1 MRSRSFRWIWL
12 ALAFSGCASPPRPP
26 VVANQA
32 AAVTRV
38 IVRHALMTYVMDS
51 PAGQRDKARAAVET
65 SKLLEAITSRVGRH
79 VEIEIRFDAA
89 AGDEARTA
97 QAFIR
102 DARARIR
109 GAEVSVKCATEN
121 RLSARASPARGG
133 PQDNAR
139 RRAAFPRPQVAQP

>member
-65 SKLLEAITSRVGRH
+65 SKLLEAITARVGRH

-89 AGDEARTA
+89 AGDDV
-97 QAFIR
+97 IVDR
-102 DARARIR
+102 D
-109 GAEVSVKCATEN
+109 GHEVG
-121 RLSARASPARGG
+121 RASLH
-133 PQDNAR
+133 DV
-139 RRAAFPRPQVAQP
+139 AAGVAPVQILDRL